1 MVFSQ
6 ELLEFKKS
14 ESIKY
19 WRECEVNKFYSLL
32 VQKKKSVA
40 TLTNTEISTYVVT
53 SAFTVRL
60 SNSFPGIYS
69 VLCPQKELNDN
80 VRGVVLVAHI

>member
-1 MVFSQ
+1 MAFSQ

-32 VQKKKSVA
+32 VKKKSVA

-53 SAFTVRL
+53 SDFTVRL